1 MAGEKNNQTQ
11 DVNQLLKVRR
21 DKLKEL
27 QDNGKDPFVI
37 TKYDVTH
44 HSQEVKDNF
53 DALEGQSVTLAGRV
67 MSKRVMGKASFCH
80 IQDLQGMIQS
90 YVARDSIG
98 EEEYKAFKK

>member
-53 DALEGQSVTLAGRV
+53 DALEGQSVTLAGV
-67 MSKRVMGKASFCH
+67 
-80 IQDLQGMIQS
+80 
-90 YVARDSIG
+90 
-98 EEEYKAFKK
+98 